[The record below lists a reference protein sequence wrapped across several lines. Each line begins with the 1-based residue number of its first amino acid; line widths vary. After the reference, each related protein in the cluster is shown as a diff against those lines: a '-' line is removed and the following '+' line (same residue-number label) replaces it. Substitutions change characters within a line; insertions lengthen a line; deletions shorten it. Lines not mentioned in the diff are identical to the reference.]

1 MIYGLGA
8 PNDSV
13 PTHELYVDFETDTMY
28 ELRAGSWVI
37 IMKHGKPVGERGNII
52 DDYLYGY

>member
-1 MIYGLGA
+1 MIYDLGA

-13 PTHELYVDFETDTMY
+13 PTHELYVDLETDTMY

-37 IMKHGKPVGERGNII
+37 ITKNGNPVDEHGNVIEEH
-52 DDYLYGY
+52 LYY